1 MIKRLLIAN
10 RGEIALRIQRAAR
23 ALGIETV
30 QIHSTADAGASFV
43 RAADLAVCVGPAAT
57 ADSYLNMPRIIAA
70 ALASDC
76 DAVHPGY
83 GLLSE
88 NPEFAALSVD
98 SGLLFVGPHAEC
110 IAKMGDKIAARN
122 VMTAAGVPCVP
133 GTNDP
138 LPDDLDA
145 CRRVAAGIGYP
156 VMVKAAH
163 GGGGRGMRVV
173 RQPDDLAAALKTTRA
188 EARSAFGD
196 GTLFMERFLDRPRH
210 VEIQILADTH
220 GNAVHLGERD
230 CSMQRRHQKVIEEA
244 PAMGVSRALI
254 DATAEAC
261 LRACRDLGYAGAGT
275 FEFLYQDGEMFFI
288 EMNTRLQVEHCVT
301 EAITGIDIVQWQL
314 RIAAG
319 ETLTLRQEDI
329 ALHGHAVECRINAE
343 DPETFAPTP
352 GRVRDFIPPAGN
364 GIRVETHLEPGAE
377 VPPYYD
383 GMVAK
388 LVTSGR
394 DRTEAIDRMM
404 DALAAL
410 RIDGIQSNAPL
421 HRRLLRHP
429 AFREGP
435 QTIHFI
441 EHLDAPDA

>member
-30 QIHSTADAGASFV
+30 QIHSIADAGASFV
-43 RAADLAVCVGPAAT
+43 RAADLAICVGPAAT
-57 ADSYLNMPRIIAA
+57 TDSYLNMPRIIAA

-88 NPEFAALSVD
+88 NPEFAALCSESD
-98 SGLLFVGPHAEC
+98 LTFVGPDAEC

-133 GTNDP
+133 GTSDP

-145 CRRVAAGIGYP
+145 CRLVAAEIGYP
-156 VMVKAAH
+156 VIIKAAH

-173 RQPDDLAAALKTTRA
+173 RQSDDLAAALKTTRA

-196 GTLFMERFLDRPRH
+196 ETLFMERFLNQPRH

-220 GNAVHLGERD
+220 GNAVHLWERD

-254 DATAEAC
+254 ADTADAC
-261 LRACRDLGYAGAGT
+261 LRACSDLGYVGAGT
-275 FEFLYQDGEMFFI
+275 FEFLYQNGEMFFI

-319 ETLTLRQEDI
+319 ERLTFSQEGI
-329 ALHGHAVECRINAE
+329 SLHGHAVECRINAE
-343 DPETFAPTP
+343 NPETFAPTP
-352 GRVRDFIPPAGN
+352 GRVGDFIPPAGN

-383 GMVAK
+383 GLVAK

-394 DRTEAIDRMM
+394 DRIEAISRMM

-410 RIDGIQSNAPL
+410 QIDGIQSNAPL
-421 HRRLLRHP
+421 HRRLLSHP

-441 EHLDAPDA
+441 EQLDAQEA